1 MWRRK
6 TSSCRLWET
15 WVSKVHALSF
25 IDRANTFIFP
35 LLQADIPGSDM
46 YMAFGVK
53 DLTQPGAPAQG
64 DVVVG
69 WINTQ
74 TGKGGLDDYFLSG
87 AHTCSDG
94 AESCPD
100 TTKPVISLFPA
111 GSQRQRKYDYL
122 YNFRVVRRTWRC

>member
-1 MWRRK
+1 MEC
-6 TSSCRLWET
+6 SSGEHHPSDCRQPGSVLCKE
-15 WVSKVHALSF
+15 KQEGFKPAF
-25 IDRANTFIFP
+25 
-35 LLQADIPGSDM
+35 IPGSDM

-53 DLTQPGAPAQG
+53 DLTKPGAPAQG

-87 AHTCSDG
+87 ALACSDG

-100 TTKPVISLFPA
+100 TTKPVRLLI
-111 GSQRQRKYDYL
+111 
-122 YNFRVVRRTWRC
+122 